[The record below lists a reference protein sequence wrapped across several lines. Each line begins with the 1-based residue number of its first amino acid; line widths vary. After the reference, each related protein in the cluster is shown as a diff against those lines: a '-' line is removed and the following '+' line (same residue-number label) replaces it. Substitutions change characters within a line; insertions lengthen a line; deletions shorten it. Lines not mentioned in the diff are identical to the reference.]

1 MKSMTNLGIVEDTH
15 EYTIYQARY
24 KDTIQLFRKNKRSG
38 LIEIKF
44 TNEFAKGQGYQNIT
58 DMLRHEPEMRFHLNM
73 HCGGVPEWIQIIDG
87 QFCVKTNISTN

>member
-1 MKSMTNLGIVEDTH
+1 MKSMTTLGIIEDTP

-24 KDTIQLFRKNKRSG
+24 KDTIQLFRKNKQTG

-44 TNEFAKGQGYQNIT
+44 TNEFAKASGYQSIG

-73 HCGGVPEWIQIIDG
+73 HCGGIPEYIQIIDR
-87 QFCVKTNISTN
+87 QFCIKTNISTN

>member
-1 MKSMTNLGIVEDTH
+1 MKSMTNLGIVKETP

-58 DMLRHEPEMRFHLNM
+58 DMLNNEPEMRFHLNM
-73 HCGGVPEWIQIIDG
+73 HCGGVPEWVQIIDG